1 MSISDIVAVAAFL
14 ITLVGTSWKLHSDI
28 SSIKVN
34 LQTEISSIKVILERL
49 LTKFEEV
56 EKLEKRI
63 DRLEKKVFHVQD
75 KDDED

>member
-1 MSISDIVAVAAFL
+1 MSVSDIVAVAAFL
-14 ITLVGTSWKLHSDI
+14 VTLVGTSWKLHADI

-56 EKLEKRI
+56 DKLEKRI
-63 DRLEKKVFHVQD
+63 DRLEKKVFHLDNSSQ
-75 KDDED
+75 

>member
-1 MSISDIVAVAAFL
+1 MSISDLVAVAAFL

-56 EKLEKRI
+56 DKLEKRI
-63 DRLEKKVFHVQD
+63 DRLEKKVFHLNDSQ
-75 KDDED
+75 

>member
-56 EKLEKRI
+56 DKLEKRI
-63 DRLEKKVFHVQD
+63 DRLEKKVFHLNDSQ
-75 KDDED
+75 

>member
-1 MSISDIVAVAAFL
+1 MSVSDIVAVAAFL
-14 ITLVGTSWKLHSDI
+14 VTLVGTSWKLHADI

-56 EKLEKRI
+56 DKLEKRI
-63 DRLEKKVFHVQD
+63 DRLEKKVFHLDNSGQ
-75 KDDED
+75 